1 MQEHSSYFQSN
12 TLLGQRKH
20 LHRDW
25 PIPKHAHFKIMEI
38 EVLGRKVALMAC

>member
-1 MQEHSSYFQSN
+1 MQEHSSYSQSN

-25 PIPKHAHFKIMEI
+25 PIPKHAHFKTMEI
-38 EVLGRKVALMAC
+38 KVLGRKVALMAC